1 MDEAKLG
8 RTGSRVVCSVCNRD
22 WFQTTSSLLKAGNAA
37 LVLSMPPEQVEQA
50 KRNAAGNFA
59 RYIHKTKATV
69 FVGNLPTT
77 YTEKDIEE
85 IFAEYGILSTQLIRD
100 KTDGTSKGFAFL
112 EICEQAEADRLIKE
126 MHNYYTAPNMRM
138 TVKAAAQQPPQTG
151 RRYPSAQT
159 SSSLR
164 RSPLP
169 GMGRENATSVIS
181 SGGSASNTTDAI
193 ETSNIRADP
202 AEAPVRRVW
211 NRHARKA
218 QAADATSNKDVN
230 TA

>member
-1 MDEAKLG
+1 MKYLLVLTAVVLSFQIFFVQGFNLGGQHVGVLADRRSCTISVPQRSATVSQTSFAALGTLPTSLNKNDETYCFCSRCKSAFFMDEAKLG
-8 RTGSRVVCSVCNRD
+8 RTGSRVMCSVCTRD

-69 FVGNLPTT
+69 FVGNLPTS

-112 EICEQAEADRLIKE
+112 EVSEL
-126 MHNYYTAPNMRM
+126 
-138 TVKAAAQQPPQTG
+138 
-151 RRYPSAQT
+151 
-159 SSSLR
+159 L
-164 RSPLP
+164 
-169 GMGRENATSVIS
+169 
-181 SGGSASNTTDAI
+181 
-193 ETSNIRADP
+193 
-202 AEAPVRRVW
+202 
-211 NRHARKA
+211 
-218 QAADATSNKDVN
+218 
-230 TA
+230 